1 MENVDK
7 KQTKFLS
14 LKDLQ
19 SRQITSETTVPEEIP
34 LVTVN
39 GSLFCKVG
47 GISVIMGKPKAG
59 KSTVMETILTL
70 GFRKDAVP
78 GYDNLKFEVE
88 PANKKN
94 IVIIDTEQ
102 SKGDV
107 KDAVQ
112 RVKKNL
118 KLTKDPEN
126 LHYFYLRQ
134 DDIAYRR
141 LFLHSVLEAIPNIH
155 FIIIDGFADMVKDP
169 VTAVTDCKEFVAEIL
184 AYSDKYGIGII
195 GAIHQN
201 FDNFK
206 STGHLGS
213 ELEKKANGILQIEKK
228 NDVHIISTNAL
239 RKARNFEPIHFKRGN
254 DGTPYQVDKSEVG
267 SSANSQKE
275 SEKISDLKD
284 TVKRCFTIDGNK
296 VQSMPKV
303 QFNDNLKRITEP
315 NYDLSDRK
323 GKEAIRKR
331 AARALDTMFEYN
343 LITTNGSPDK
353 LKPTFT
359 I

>member
-1 MENVDK
+1 METDIKNQSK
-7 KQTKFLS
+7 LLS
-14 LKDLQ
+14 FPELQ
-19 SRQITSETTVPEEIP
+19 SRKITSLTEVPEEIP

-70 GFRKDAVP
+70 TFNNSQLQS
-78 GYDNLKFEVE
+78 YDNLEFDVT
-88 PANKKN
+88 PAEQKN
-94 IVIIDTEQ
+94 VVIIDTEQ

-112 RVKKNL
+112 RVKRNL
-118 KLTKDPEN
+118 KLSNDPEN

-213 ELEKKANGILQIEKK
+213 ELEKKANGILQVEKK

-239 RKARNFEPIHFKRGN
+239 RKAANFEPIHFKRGN
-254 DGTPYQVDKSEVG
+254 DGTPFQVDKSEL
-267 SSANSQKE
+267 SSYASNKKE
-275 SEKISDLKD
+275 NEKITNLKD
-284 TVKRCFTIDGNK
+284 TVKRCFTKDEK
-296 VQSMPKV
+296 VLSVMDKGDFKQML
-303 QFNDNLKRITEP
+303 NRITEP
-315 NYDLSDRK
+315 KYDLSHA
-323 GKEAIRKR
+323 KEKDKIRKKSER
-331 AARALDTMFEYN
+331 LIESMFAYN
-343 LITTNGSPDK
+343 LIDTNGSPEK
-353 LKPTFT
+353 LKPNFT

>member
-1 MENVDK
+1 MKNVDK
-7 KQTKFLS
+7 NQPKFLT
-14 LKDLQ
+14 LQELQ
-19 SRQITSETTVPEEIP
+19 SRQITSLTEVPEEIP

-70 GFRKDAVP
+70 TFNNGQLQS
-78 GYDNLKFEVE
+78 YDNLEFDVA
-88 PANKKN
+88 PAEQKN
-94 IVIIDTEQ
+94 VVIIDTEQ

-134 DDIAYRR
+134 DDIVYRR
-141 LFLHSVLEAIPNIH
+141 LFLHSILEAIPNIH

-213 ELEKKANGILQIEKK
+213 ELEKKANGILQVEKK

-239 RKARNFEPIHFKRGN
+239 RKAANFEPIHFKRGN

-267 SSANSQKE
+267 SYASKKKE
-275 SEKISDLKD
+275 SEKINELKD
-284 TVKRCFTIDGNK
+284 TVKRCFTKDDKTLLTMDKKEFQQMLNR
-296 VQSMPKV
+296 VT
-303 QFNDNLKRITEP
+303 DP

-323 GKEAIRKR
+323 EKDATRKKAGR
-331 AARALDTMFEYN
+331 VMINMFEHN
-343 LITTNGSPDK
+343 LIDTNGSPEK
-353 LKPTFT
+353 LKPNFT

>member
-1 MENVDK
+1 MQNPNDK
-7 KQTKFLS
+7 QVKFLT
-14 LKDLQ
+14 LEQLH
-19 SRQITSETTVPEEIP
+19 SRQITSETEVPEEIP

-70 GFRKDAVP
+70 TFQPEQIKGF
-78 GYDNLKFEVE
+78 DNLEFDVA
-88 PANKKN
+88 PANGKSV
-94 IVIIDTEQ
+94 VIIDTEQ

-107 KDAVQ
+107 KDAVS

-118 KLTKDPEN
+118 QLTQDPEN
-126 LHYFYLRQ
+126 LYYFYLRQ

-141 LFLHSVLEAIPNIH
+141 HFLHSILESIPDIH

-228 NDVHIISTNAL
+228 GEVHTISTNAL

-254 DGTPYQVDKSEVG
+254 DGTPYQVDKSEVTTQA
-267 SSANSQKE
+267 SSKNEAN
-275 SEKISDLKD
+275 KISDLKD
-284 TVKRCFTIDGNK
+284 TIKRCFTKDEK
-296 VQSMPKV
+296 VLESMDKTDFKQMLNRV
-303 QFNDNLKRITEP
+303 TDP
-315 NYDLSDRK
+315 NYDLSDKAEKDKTRK
-323 GKEAIRKR
+323 KAGREI
-331 AARALDTMFEYN
+331 DNMFKYN
-343 LITTNGSPDK
+343 LINTNGSPEK